1 MSFSVSIGTCASE
14 KRALDKS
21 FSAVTT
27 ATGTL
32 RNESNVVNPSILV
45 EVGVG
50 TIATCNYMEIPTF
63 GRKYYITDMTSMGD
77 NLTLVSGHCDV
88 LSTYAT
94 GIRQN
99 TAIVARSATQ
109 GNWNLLMTDNQIK
122 LNNRKKIIVRK
133 GFTAFPKNQFS
144 MILITLG

>member
-1 MSFSVSIGTCASE
+1 MSFSVSIGTCSSE
-14 KRALDKS
+14 KRALDKN
-21 FSAVTT
+21 FSAVRSV
-27 ATGTL
+27 TGTL

-88 LSTYAT
+88 LSTYASQ
-94 GIRQN
+94 IRMN
-99 TAIVARSATQ
+99 RAIVSRSATQ
-109 GNWNLLMTDNQIK
+109 GNWNLYLTDPMLKVTNKSLIQ
-122 LNNRKKIIVRK
+122 NRV
-133 GFTAFPKNQFS
+133 GWTAFPKDQFS
-144 MILITLG
+144 LMLITMG

>member
-109 GNWNLLMTDNQIK
+109 GNWNLLMNDNQIK
-122 LNNRKKIIVRK
+122 LNNKKKIIVKK

-144 MILITLG
+144 MILITTG

>member
-1 MSFSVSIGTCASE
+1 MSFSVSIGTCGSE

-27 ATGTL
+27 VTGTL

-88 LSTYAT
+88 LSTYAQ

-122 LNNRKKIIVRK
+122 LNNRKKVIVRK

>member
-1 MSFSVSIGTCASE
+1 MSFSVSIGTCSSE
-14 KRALDKS
+14 KRALDKT

-88 LSTYAT
+88 LATYAT
-94 GIRQN
+94 GIRTN
-99 TAIVARSATQ
+99 TAVIARSATE
-109 GNWNLLMTDNQIK
+109 GNWNLYLNDNQTK
-122 LNNRKKIIVRK
+122 LNNRKKIIVKK
-133 GFTAFPKNQFS
+133 GFTAFPKNQWS
-144 MILITLG
+144 LILITIG

>member
-1 MSFSVSIGTCASE
+1 MSFSVSIGTCSSE

-88 LSTYAT
+88 LSTYAE

-99 TAIVARSATQ
+99 TAVISRSATE
-109 GNWNLLMTDNQIK
+109 GNWNLFLNDNMIK
-122 LNNRKKIIVRK
+122 LNNKKKIIVRK
-133 GFTAFPKNQFS
+133 GFTAFPKDQFS
-144 MILITLG
+144 MILITSG

>member
-1 MSFSVSIGTCASE
+1 MAFSVSIGTCSSE

-32 RNESNVVNPSILV
+32 RNQSNVVNPSILV

-109 GNWNLLMTDNQIK
+109 GNWNLLMNDNQIK
-122 LNNRKKIIVRK
+122 LNNKKKIIVKK

-144 MILITLG
+144 MILITTG

>member
-88 LSTYAT
+88 LATYAQ

-122 LNNRKKIIVRK
+122 LNNRKKVIVRK

-144 MILITLG
+144 MVLITLG

>member
-27 ATGTL
+27 GTGTL

-109 GNWNLLMTDNQIK
+109 GNWNLLMNDNQIK
-122 LNNRKKIIVRK
+122 LNNKKKIIVKK

-144 MILITLG
+144 MILITTG

>member
-14 KRALDKS
+14 KRALDKT

-88 LSTYAT
+88 LSTYAS

-144 MILITLG
+144 MVLITLG

>member
-1 MSFSVSIGTCASE
+1 MAFSVYIGTCASE

-27 ATGTL
+27 VTGTL

-88 LSTYAT
+88 LSTYAN

-109 GNWNLLMTDNQIK
+109 GNWNLLMNDNQIK
-122 LNNRKKIIVRK
+122 LNNKKKIIVKK

-144 MILITLG
+144 MILITTG

>member
-27 ATGTL
+27 VTGTL

-109 GNWNLLMTDNQIK
+109 GNWNLLMNDNQIK
-122 LNNRKKIIVRK
+122 LNNKKKIIVKK

-144 MILITLG
+144 MVLITLG

>member
-1 MSFSVSIGTCASE
+1 MAFSVSIGTCASE

-88 LSTYAT
+88 LSTYAS

-122 LNNRKKIIVRK
+122 LNNRKKVIVRK

-144 MILITLG
+144 MVLITLG

>member
-27 ATGTL
+27 VTGTL

-122 LNNRKKIIVRK
+122 LNNRKKVIVRK

-144 MILITLG
+144 MVLITLG